1 MLFLYDNIQE
11 MFHKNQ
17 QFAKSNFCW
26 DIIVHTVQLS
36 LHQIDIFISVYSSKT
51 ELTWLVVK
59 IGYSTNLIQS
69 CEFVHMHALHR
80 PPTSN
85 F

>member
-26 DIIVHTVQLS
+26 DIIVRTVQLS
-36 LHQIDIFISVYSSKT
+36 LHQINILISV
-51 ELTWLVVK
+51 
-59 IGYSTNLIQS
+59 
-69 CEFVHMHALHR
+69 
-80 PPTSN
+80 
-85 F
+85 